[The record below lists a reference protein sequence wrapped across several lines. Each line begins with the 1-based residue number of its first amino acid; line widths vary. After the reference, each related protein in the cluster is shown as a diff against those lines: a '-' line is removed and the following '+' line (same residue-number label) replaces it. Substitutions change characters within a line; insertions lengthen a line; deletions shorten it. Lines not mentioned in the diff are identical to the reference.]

1 MEVTRELRLERLS
14 KKKGTAPIRLIF
26 RWDSLRLRFNSSESC
41 RPGDWNEKLGR
52 VKDKPGTYA
61 ATINSILDRWSR
73 AATDA
78 HQHARRAGERWDTER
93 MEAEIRVRYQRLA
106 AEARGTPAD
115 ELPPLP
121 AVATKP
127 RTLLE
132 YMSDWCD
139 FMEAKVSLRSGTG
152 LSRTYRRRLRHL
164 SEELAEF
171 SRVKKYPLSFQSMDM
186 HFYDKFQDYQLT
198 VLGNKVNTFS
208 GYIKNIK
215 NFLYWCEERDLPTT
229 GKFHRWATPEQ
240 YVGADFLTAAELRRW
255 AELDL
260 STPAVTAYL
269 TEHFPP
275 VATTT
280 GRGRPA
286 LQVSDHQQRLGYAR
300 DKFLQCCYTGL
311 RISDADRMGPQH
323 IQGELIKMATGKTG
337 IVCLIPFLDD
347 DVFRPVALV
356 EQYAGWGLPTCLPYA
371 PKLDDYLPHLARL
384 AGITRI
390 AVTSRVGRK
399 TFVTLKIHQGMSR
412 TEVMLA
418 TGHQTEKSFIRYL
431 GTDERELLDSYRRT
445 ARKIP

>member
-26 RWDSLRLRFNSSESC
+26 RWDNLRLRLNSSESC
-41 RPGDWNEKLGR
+41 RPSDWNEKQGR
-52 VKDKPGTYA
+52 IKDKPGVFADVTN
-61 ATINSILDRWSR
+61 TILERWTR
-73 AATDA
+73 AAVDA
-78 HQHARRAGERWDTER
+78 HQDARRAGERWDVER

-106 AEARGTPAD
+106 AEAQGTPVA

-121 AVATKP
+121 LVATKP

-139 FMEAKVSLRSGTG
+139 YMESKVSLRSGAG
-152 LSRTYRRRLRHL
+152 LSSTYRRRLRHL

-171 SRVKKYPLSFQSMDM
+171 SRVKKYPLTFQSMDM

-208 GYIKNIK
+208 GYVKNIK

-229 GKFHRWATPEQ
+229 SKFHRWATPEQ
-240 YVGADFLTAAELRRW
+240 YVGADFLTAAELRAW
-255 AELDL
+255 AQLDL

-269 TEHFPP
+269 AEHFPP
-275 VATTT
+275 VAAIP
-280 GRGRPA
+280 GRGRPP
-286 LQVSDHQQRLGYAR
+286 LQVADHQERIVYAR

-323 IQGELIKMATGKTG
+323 IHGELIKLATGKTG

-347 DVFRPVALV
+347 DVFKPVALV
-356 EQYAGWGLPTCLPYA
+356 EQYASWGLPTCLPDV
-371 PKLDDYLPHLARL
+371 PTLDDYLPHLARL
-384 AGITRI
+384 AGISRI
-390 AVTSRVGRK
+390 NVTSRVGRK
-399 TFVTLKIHQGMSR
+399 TFVTLKIYQGMSR
-412 TEVMLA
+412 TQVMLA
-418 TGHQTEKSFIRYL
+418 TGHQTEKSFVRYL
-431 GTDERELLDSYRRT
+431 GTDEKELLESYRRT
-445 ARKIP
+445 ARKGA

>member
-1 MEVTRELRLERLS
+1 MEVMWELQLERLS
-14 KKKGTAPIRLIF
+14 KKKGTAPIHLIF
-26 RWDSLRLRFNSSESC
+26 RWDNLRLRLNANESC
-41 RPGDWNEKLGR
+41 RPGDWNEKQGR
-52 VKDKPGTYA
+52 VKDKPGTFA
-61 ATINSILDRWSR
+61 DITNTILDRWTR
-73 AATDA
+73 AAVDA
-78 HQHARRAGERWDTER
+78 HQDARRNGERWDVER

-106 AEARGTPAD
+106 AEAKGTPVA
-115 ELPPLP
+115 ELPTLP
-121 AVATKP
+121 TVATKP

-139 FMEAKVSLRSGTG
+139 YMESKVSLRSGAS
-152 LSRTYRRRLRHL
+152 LSSTYRRRLRHL
-164 SEELAEF
+164 SEELEEF
-171 SRVKKYPLSFQSMDM
+171 SKVKKYPLTFQSMDM

-208 GYIKNIK
+208 GYIKSIK

-229 GKFHRWATPEQ
+229 SKFHRWATPEQ
-240 YVGADFLTAAELRRW
+240 YVGADFLTA
-255 AELDL
+255 
-260 STPAVTAYL
+260 VTAYL

-275 VATTT
+275 VATTA

-356 EQYAGWGLPTCLPYA
+356 E
-371 PKLDDYLPHLARL
+371 
-384 AGITRI
+384 
-390 AVTSRVGRK
+390 
-399 TFVTLKIHQGMSR
+399 
-412 TEVMLA
+412 
-418 TGHQTEKSFIRYL
+418 
-431 GTDERELLDSYRRT
+431 
-445 ARKIP
+445 